1 VTVRAVGGFLPLRI
15 PADPTTRSVY
25 ALWTNTAAGVWL
37 LHNAR
42 SALNALLASTRP
54 GRIWLPAYVC
64 CEVANCIPAGMP
76 ILYFPL
82 DERLDPRVD
91 YLASHI
97 KDGDYVLAVDYFGRP
112 AKADFVELVCAR
124 PMVGWI
130 QDCAHALDVGVA
142 AWGDWLLYSPRKLV
156 GVPDGGILVSRH
168 KPMSV
173 LTTRPLKDLSFMLP
187 SLERFEDPDELNNRQ
202 WYAAYVEQE
211 AAMCVGADVMSR
223 LSIEVLKAC
232 DAKADGDTRRTNYAV
247 LHKRLQEWAFLP
259 DAAGSFVPMGFPIR
273 VRSAERVVARLAE
286 SRIFAARH
294 WRDLPVQPNEFP
306 IEHAIAQELVT
317 LPCDYRYGE
326 QDMHRVADAAIRAIE
341 E

>member
-1 VTVRAVGGFLPLRI
+1 MHAVGGFLPLRI

-25 ALWTNTAAGVWL
+25 SLWTDPSASVWL

-42 SALNALLASTRP
+42 SALNALLASTSP
-54 GRIWLPAYVC
+54 PRIWLPAYVC
-64 CEVANCIPAGMP
+64 HEVANCIPAGVQ

-97 KDGDYVLAVDYFGRP
+97 KDGDFVLAVDYFGRP

-130 QDCAHALDVGVA
+130 QDCAHALDVGGA

-187 SLERFEDPDELNNRQ
+187 SLERFEDRDELNNRQ

-211 AAMCVGADVMSR
+211 AAMGVGSDAMSR
-223 LSIEVLKAC
+223 LSIAVLKTC
-232 DAKADGDTRRTNYAV
+232 DAKADGDTRRTNYAL

-273 VRSAERVVARLAE
+273 VRSADRVVARLAA

-294 WRDLPVQPNEFP
+294 WRDLPIQPNEFP